1 MRLGQRYVCQNQ
13 ACRCE
18 MEVVKA
24 STEAAPN
31 PRCCCG
37 AEMRKEYKK
46 ARSLMSNPLKSAY
59 SLSDDTYFFK
69 SLTNKQRR
77 RASRFPAVWFGF
89 KSSARS

>member
-1 MRLGQRYVCQNQ
+1 MRVGQSYVCQNQ

-18 MEVVKA
+18 VEVVKA

-46 ARSLMSNPLKSAY
+46 PAFKILDKQPDSFPLIGFSHKTSPAAHRP
-59 SLSDDTYFFK
+59 LDD
-69 SLTNKQRR
+69 LE
-77 RASRFPAVWFGF
+77 
-89 KSSARS
+89 